1 MELFNSLLSEIM
13 YNNRLD
19 TMDVD
24 EIIGRMNERVD
35 ALKPFTILEVK
46 PFLKKLHKDNRIFM
60 VEEEGENGAVYS
72 I

>member
-1 MELFNSLLSEIM
+1 
-13 YNNRLD
+13 
-19 TMDVD
+19 MDVD